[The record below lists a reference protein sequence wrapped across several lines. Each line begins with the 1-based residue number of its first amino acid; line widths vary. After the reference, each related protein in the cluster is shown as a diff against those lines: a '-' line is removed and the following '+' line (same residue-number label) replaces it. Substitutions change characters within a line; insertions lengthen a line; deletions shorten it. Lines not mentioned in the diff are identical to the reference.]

1 MRHYTDGNGLF
12 VCAEGKRPKPSMKT
26 VMWFSLRLVKGYIDG
41 CSIILKIV
49 TNQQFLNKTVLKCKI
64 MQYIKYFIGMKCVL
78 GLKYKYLLL

>member
-26 VMWFSLRLVKGYIDG
+26 VMWFSLRLVKGFIDG

-49 TNQQFLNKTVLKCKI
+49 TNHQFLNKTVLKCKNNAI
-64 MQYIKYFIGMKCVL
+64 YQIFYRYEMFIA
-78 GLKYKYLLL
+78 LKI